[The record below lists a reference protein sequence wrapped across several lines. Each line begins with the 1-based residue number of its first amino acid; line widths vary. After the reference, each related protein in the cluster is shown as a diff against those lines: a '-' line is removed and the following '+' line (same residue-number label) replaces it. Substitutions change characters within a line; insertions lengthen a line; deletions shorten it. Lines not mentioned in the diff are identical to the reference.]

1 MNDDAL
7 TSEVQEGLEALQ
19 SYVREASAQLVFDE
33 DLVVVRGSMLDVVGL
48 HMSEIPG
55 VAEVFDSDLE
65 FVRGFG
71 DAITGVTRF
80 WRWRVWAVTVSPT
93 NRWVPVG

>member
-1 MNDDAL
+1 
-7 TSEVQEGLEALQ
+7 
-19 SYVREASAQLVFDE
+19 
-33 DLVVVRGSMLDVVGL
+33 
-48 HMSEIPG
+48 MSEIPG

-93 NRWVPVG
+93 DDGGVELHCRCILAIDPAEAGLSLCHLVNFAAQAATALGANGAR